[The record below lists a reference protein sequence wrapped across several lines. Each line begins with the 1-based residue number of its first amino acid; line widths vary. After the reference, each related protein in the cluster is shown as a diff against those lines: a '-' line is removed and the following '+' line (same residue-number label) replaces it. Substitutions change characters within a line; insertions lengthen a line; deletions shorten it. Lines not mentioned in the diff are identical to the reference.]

1 MYSVAY
7 HNSSIQLTY
16 NKSLKRNKL
25 FKNKCYYIVKLF
37 NKLTLTS
44 RTHLQTLLR

>member
-7 HNSSIQLTY
+7 QNSSIQLAY
-16 NKSLKRNKL
+16 KSIKRNKI
-25 FKNKCYYIVKLF
+25 FKNKCYHIIKLF